1 MKRIIYL
8 AFSCLLVLGVSCA
21 QQADP
26 VPPADD
32 GCFGLSAQIQNVGSR
47 EKVSLDGN
55 WKAFIDQYETGYY
68 DYRRNPMPDAETFF
82 ADRSFHADRT
92 KLVEYDFDT
101 ASELRVPGDWNT
113 QRPEL
118 YLYEGTVWYRQKFQ
132 ASPRPGTRTF
142 LYFGA
147 ANYEAVVGLNGHP
160 VAKHLGGYTPFNIE
174 ITDQVRSGENAV
186 IVKVDN
192 KRMFEGVPTVNSDW
206 WNYGGI
212 TRDVYLVTVP
222 ETFIR
227 EYSVQLSKDRS
238 SIEGWVQ
245 LDGPAPAQ
253 RVSLDIDELGIHEPM
268 TADAS
273 GKAAFRVAAKPQC
286 WSPSDPM
293 LYDVRISSETDEVR
307 DRIGFRTIETQGTR
321 ILLNGEPIF
330 CKGISIH
337 EEIPAPPSGRA
348 NGEADA
354 RILLGWAKELGCNFV
369 RLAHYPHNEAMVR
382 TAEEMGLLVWDEIPV
397 YWTIQWENPA
407 TYTNAEHQLT
417 DMIIRDRNR
426 ANVIIWSVANETP
439 RLPARLEFL
448 RKLIAKARELDGTRL
463 VSAAMEKENL
473 DEATLTVNDE
483 LLEYTDIISFNQY
496 VGWYD
501 GDSDKC
507 DRVRWTFP
515 VEKPVVITELGG
527 GAKFGLHG
535 DRTERFTEEY
545 QDYLYQ
551 KNIGMLERIDA
562 LAGVSPWIL
571 KDFRSPRRFL
581 PGIQDDFNRK
591 GLYSEKGERK
601 QAFYTYRD
609 WTPTLH

>member
-1 MKRIIYL
+1 MKRITYL

-21 QQADP
+21 RQADP

-238 SIEGWVQ
+238 SI
-245 LDGPAPAQ
+245 
-253 RVSLDIDELGIHEPM
+253 
-268 TADAS
+268 
-273 GKAAFRVAAKPQC
+273 
-286 WSPSDPM
+286 
-293 LYDVRISSETDEVR
+293 
-307 DRIGFRTIETQGTR
+307 
-321 ILLNGEPIF
+321 
-330 CKGISIH
+330 
-337 EEIPAPPSGRA
+337 
-348 NGEADA
+348 
-354 RILLGWAKELGCNFV
+354 
-369 RLAHYPHNEAMVR
+369 
-382 TAEEMGLLVWDEIPV
+382 
-397 YWTIQWENPA
+397 
-407 TYTNAEHQLT
+407 
-417 DMIIRDRNR
+417 
-426 ANVIIWSVANETP
+426 
-439 RLPARLEFL
+439 
-448 RKLIAKARELDGTRL
+448 
-463 VSAAMEKENL
+463 
-473 DEATLTVNDE
+473 
-483 LLEYTDIISFNQY
+483 
-496 VGWYD
+496 
-501 GDSDKC
+501 
-507 DRVRWTFP
+507 
-515 VEKPVVITELGG
+515 
-527 GAKFGLHG
+527 
-535 DRTERFTEEY
+535 
-545 QDYLYQ
+545 
-551 KNIGMLERIDA
+551 
-562 LAGVSPWIL
+562 
-571 KDFRSPRRFL
+571 
-581 PGIQDDFNRK
+581 
-591 GLYSEKGERK
+591 
-601 QAFYTYRD
+601 
-609 WTPTLH
+609 